1 MLKTPPTAV
10 CSCST
15 ACSGTRMAG
24 RRWQAERPAPPR
36 KTLLHCRQKLLP
48 PFHQAEAYAV
58 GAQFQSSPIHYI
70 YRSLREARLP
80 ACRRGSHHRTIQEST
95 LSLGEEVTLPWRR
108 LFSPI
113 ESGGQGGRRLGAE
126 RQGRRYSALHRPS
139 QHAAP
144 AIAARCIK
152 HRSALPFRGLHRSPL
167 TASHSLPSVMPK
179 QTKKLRDERHRT
191 ALSEFLFTLSIPPGG
206 HSLQLPYRSCS
217 RRS

>member
-1 MLKTPPTAV
+1 M
-10 CSCST
+10 
-15 ACSGTRMAG
+15 
-24 RRWQAERPAPPR
+24 E
-36 KTLLHCRQKLLP
+36 LLLIEENFHPNGKCVSLLQK
-48 PFHQAEAYAV
+48 
-58 GAQFQSSPIHYI
+58 
-70 YRSLREARLP
+70 
-80 ACRRGSHHRTIQEST
+80 SHHRTIQEST

-113 ESGGQGGRRLGAE
+113 ESGGQGGWRLGAE

-139 QHAAP
+139 QHAASSIV
-144 AIAARCIK
+144 AHCIK

>member
-1 MLKTPPTAV
+1 MQWEH
-10 CSCST
+10 SST
-15 ACSGTRMAG
+15 
-24 RRWQAERPAPPR
+24 
-36 KTLLHCRQKLLP
+36 H
-48 PFHQAEAYAV
+48 
-58 GAQFQSSPIHYI
+58 SPIHYI
-70 YRSLREARLP
+70 YRLLREARLP
-80 ACRRGSHHRTIQEST
+80 SCRQGSHHRTIQEST

-126 RQGRRYSALHRPS
+126 RRGRRCSALHWPTQR
-139 QHAAP
+139 AAP

-152 HRSALPFRGLHRSPL
+152 HRSALPFRGLHHSPL
-167 TASHSLPSVMPK
+167 TASHSRPAVMPQ
-179 QTKKLRDERHRT
+179 QTKKLCDERHRT